1 MNTIA
6 YLPHTDTRMIDLRL
20 SLPSL
25 HSSLSPHNPERA
37 AQDNAAQEPTPDAE
51 RLAQLADAQEAA
63 RGMRRL
69 FLATL
74 LFWAAL
80 YGWYLAA

>member
-1 MNTIA
+1 MIA
-6 YLPHTDTRMIDLRL
+6 RSSTFPNHR
-20 SLPSL
+20 
-25 HSSLSPHNPERA
+25 HSSVSPSASASASSDPQA
-37 AQDNAAQEPTPDAE
+37 DAAE